1 MNFTVTDVRENTS
14 LGHVGHVLYLD
25 PPEHVFP
32 SHVATHMQSISW
44 AAMTMIL
51 TTNGYLIYFII
62 SKELTTFLDWLVIF
76 DSSLCITNGFT
87 YFTRYILGV
96 SVIKKFGT
104 CYFLVFF
111 AFFINIS
118 NRLLTIAIVA
128 YRYVFVLKNWLVA
141 TPAQRRVFSSLI
153 LLFILLPSLLLT
165 GVAVHYRD
173 YWLRFLS
180 RTSTT
185 QARPSFANCTVQAA
199 LAANTS
205 STSRRIASTWRG
217 RPAARSGSSLSPTPS
232 TPPPSSASAPACSSC
247 PPATGPSTGAVCITD
262 STSTKESKVVN

>member
-1 MNFTVTDVRENTS
+1 MS
-14 LGHVGHVLYLD
+14 LGAFNQEKALVGAFSVI
-25 PPEHVFP
+25 V
-32 SHVATHMQSISW
+32 
-44 AAMTMIL
+44 
-51 TTNGYLIYFII
+51 
-62 SKELTTFLDWLVIF
+62 KLVVEPMENYTA
-76 DSSLCITNGFT
+76 L
-87 YFTRYILGV
+87 ILGV

-180 RTSTT
+180 RTST
-185 QARPSFANCTVQAA
+185 
-199 LAANTS
+199 
-205 STSRRIASTWRG
+205 STRA
-217 RPAARSGSSLSPTPS
+217 
-232 TPPPSSASAPACSSC
+232 
-247 PPATGPSTGAVCITD
+247 
-262 STSTKESKVVN
+262 

>member
-1 MNFTVTDVRENTS
+1 MNLTLTEERQNTS

-25 PPEHVFP
+25 PPEQVFP

-51 TTNGYLIYFII
+51 TTNGYLIYFIF

-96 SVIKKFGT
+96 SVIKKFGI

-118 NRLLTIAIVA
+118 NRLLTIGIVA
-128 YRYVFVLKNWLVA
+128 YRYVFVLKSWLVA

-180 RTSTT
+180 R
-185 QARPSFANCTVQAA
+185 P
-199 LAANTS
+199 
-205 STSRRIASTWRG
+205 
-217 RPAARSGSSLSPTPS
+217 
-232 TPPPSSASAPACSSC
+232 
-247 PPATGPSTGAVCITD
+247 
-262 STSTKESKVVN
+262 STSTSQGRLPC

>member
-1 MNFTVTDVRENTS
+1 MATGMNFTVTDVRENTS

-51 TTNGYLIYFII
+51 TTNGYLIYFIF

-118 NRLLTIAIVA
+118 NRLLTIGIVA
-128 YRYVFVLKNWLVA
+128 YRYVFVLKSWLVA

-180 RTSTT
+180 R
-185 QARPSFANCTVQAA
+185 P
-199 LAANTS
+199 
-205 STSRRIASTWRG
+205 STSQG
-217 RPAARSGSSLSPTPS
+217 RLP
-232 TPPPSSASAPACSSC
+232 C
-247 PPATGPSTGAVCITD
+247 
-262 STSTKESKVVN
+262 

>member
-1 MNFTVTDVRENTS
+1 MNLTLTEERQNTS

-25 PPEHVFP
+25 PPEQVFP

-51 TTNGYLIYFII
+51 TTNGYLIYFNFG
-62 SKELTTFLDWLVIF
+62 KELTIFLDWLVIF

-118 NRLLTIAIVA
+118 NRLLTIGIVA
-128 YRYVFVLKNWLVA
+128 YRYVFVLKSWLVA

-180 RTSTT
+180 R
-185 QARPSFANCTVQAA
+185 P
-199 LAANTS
+199 
-205 STSRRIASTWRG
+205 
-217 RPAARSGSSLSPTPS
+217 
-232 TPPPSSASAPACSSC
+232 
-247 PPATGPSTGAVCITD
+247 
-262 STSTKESKVVN
+262 STSTSQGRLPC

>member
-180 RTSTT
+180 R
-185 QARPSFANCTVQAA
+185 A
-199 LAANTS
+199 
-205 STSRRIASTWRG
+205 STSQG
-217 RPAARSGSSLSPTPS
+217 RLP
-232 TPPPSSASAPACSSC
+232 C
-247 PPATGPSTGAVCITD
+247 
-262 STSTKESKVVN
+262 